1 MNEKDYILIAEGLAD
16 ETQSTGSSDSLTEST
31 ESSGEGFHFPGSK
44 DTILDAL
51 DIVWKGIL
59 AIFIVIAVIIAIVSV
74 INLCV
79 GKAAHAK
86 KLRENPELAAK
97 EAAEKEEKKRLKKAE
112 KKAHK
117 NGGGNQGG
125 SDEAD
130 RT

>member
-16 ETQSTGSSDSLTEST
+16 ETESTGSSDSLTEST

-97 EAAEKEEKKRLKKAE
+97 EAAENEEKKRLKAE

>member
-16 ETQSTGSSDSLTEST
+16 ETESTGSSDSLTEST

-130 RT
+130 RA

>member
-1 MNEKDYILIAEGLAD
+1 MNEKDYILISEGLAD
-16 ETQSTGSSDSLTEST
+16 ETESTGSSDSLTEST

-97 EAAEKEEKKRLKKAE
+97 EAAEEEKKRLKAE

>member
-16 ETQSTGSSDSLTEST
+16 ETESTGSSDSLTEST

-97 EAAEKEEKKRLKKAE
+97 EAAEEEKKRLKAE

>member
-16 ETQSTGSSDSLTEST
+16 ETESTGSPDSLTEST

>member
-16 ETQSTGSSDSLTEST
+16 ETESTGSSDSLTEST

>member
-16 ETQSTGSSDSLTEST
+16 ETESTGSSDSLTEST

-86 KLRENPELAAK
+86 KLREKPRTPPP
-97 EAAEKEEKKRLKKAE
+97 KKRRKKRRKSA
-112 KKAHK
+112 
-117 NGGGNQGG
+117 
-125 SDEAD
+125 
-130 RT
+130 

>member
-16 ETQSTGSSDSLTEST
+16 ETESTGSSDSLTEST

-79 GKAAHAK
+79 GKAAH
-86 KLRENPELAAK
+86 ESG
-97 EAAEKEEKKRLKKAE
+97 EK
-112 KKAHK
+112 
-117 NGGGNQGG
+117 GP
-125 SDEAD
+125 
-130 RT
+130 

>member
-16 ETQSTGSSDSLTEST
+16 ETESTGSSDSLTGST

-97 EAAEKEEKKRLKKAE
+97 EAAEEEKKRLKAE
-112 KKAHK
+112 KKTHK